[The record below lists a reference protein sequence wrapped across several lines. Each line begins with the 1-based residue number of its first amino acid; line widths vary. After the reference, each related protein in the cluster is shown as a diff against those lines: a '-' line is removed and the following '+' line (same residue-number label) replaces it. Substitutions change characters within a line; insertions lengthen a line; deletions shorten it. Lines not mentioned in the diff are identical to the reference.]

1 MRKPTLHSTARKAEY
16 LLLTAYCWA
25 PCGIPQS
32 LERLSYFQPAL
43 GLFWW
48 IEFSEL
54 APISYLDD
62 KFTIVQ
68 DAKLQVMKDIL
79 FFQHVGRCVKN
90 SHRDVV
96 SQSFHM
102 ICPFDALGPRDII
115 PESNRYRRTV
125 QLSPQELSQRI

>member
-68 DAKLQVMKDIL
+68 ERRQIAGHEGYLIL
-79 FFQHVGRCVKN
+79 PTCWEVR
-90 SHRDVV
+90 
-96 SQSFHM
+96 
-102 ICPFDALGPRDII
+102 
-115 PESNRYRRTV
+115 
-125 QLSPQELSQRI
+125 